1 MKKIL
6 LLLLCLLMITGCTPS
21 EKKSFDGKDRPS
33 SAGMLQVKDGKLC
46 SQSGEPVMLRGVSN
60 PGVAL
65 SHMYISDDTFK
76 EISHFMGCNVYRIAL
91 YTWGVGNAGYCT
103 GGDKPSLMQD
113 VIDSVEYCKN
123 QDMYAII
130 DWHILEDNNPNQ
142 FIEEAKVFFD
152 EVSKKFKDHN
162 NVIYEICN
170 EPNKCTWNDV
180 KEYANVIIPIIREND
195 PDSVIIVGT
204 PNWSSDVDSPAS
216 DPLNYE
222 NLLYALHFYSASHKQ
237 DSRDRVKKAV
247 EKGVPLFVS
256 EFGVTASS
264 GGFPVDTRQG
274 DLWVDLL
281 EESGISYV
289 MWNFSRTTEPCA
301 CLNRD
306 SLKTKDFTIEDFKES
321 GVWLINTIKERSRK
335 SEN

>member
-1 MKKIL
+1 MRA
-6 LLLLCLLMITGCTPS
+6 P
-21 EKKSFDGKDRPS
+21 
-33 SAGMLQVKDGKLC
+33 
-46 SQSGEPVMLRGVSN
+46 
-60 PGVAL
+60 
-65 SHMYISDDTFK
+65 
-76 EISHFMGCNVYRIAL
+76 
-91 YTWGVGNAGYCT
+91 
-103 GGDKPSLMQD
+103 
-113 VIDSVEYCKN
+113 
-123 QDMYAII
+123 
-130 DWHILEDNNPNQ
+130 
-142 FIEEAKVFFD
+142 
-152 EVSKKFKDHN
+152 
-162 NVIYEICN
+162 
-170 EPNKCTWNDV
+170 WNDV

-237 DSRDRVKKAV
+237 DSRDRVKRAV

-274 DLWVDLL
+274 DLWIDLL

-306 SLKTKDFTIEDFKES
+306 SLKTRDFTIEDFKES
-321 GVWLINTIKERSRK
+321 GVWLINTIKKRTR
-335 SEN
+335 N